1 MTDPIKALAD
11 NVRERGARL
20 GYKKCPKCKRRLFTT
35 AFISAFTEQ
44 ETSICRSCLRKKK
57 EERFR
62 RKMRKKA
69 EISEFSKKTNNE
81 APSLNTN
88 SIFYFDEKYHSWYTG
103 NSRGPFSILF
113 NPFP

>member
-20 GYKKCPKCKRRLFTT
+20 GYKKCPKCERRLFTT
-35 AFISAFTEQ
+35 AFISPYTGD
-44 ETSICRSCLRKKK
+44 ETVICRSCLRKKK

-62 RKMRKKA
+62 RKLKKKA
-69 EISEFSKKTNNE
+69 ERDMKKIHTNE

-88 SIFYFDEKYHSWYTG
+88 SIFCFDTKYPYLYTG
-103 NSRGPFSILF
+103 TANGPFDLQY
-113 NPFP
+113 NPFL